1 MRKVMWSLVVVGM
14 LSGQAYSVAQ
24 TPQAGKPMSTDEAL
38 KAYRADLQ
46 GKRADILAKNIT
58 LTAAEAAKFWP
69 AYTKFEAEQ
78 ATIVDEQLK
87 ALQSYADGY
96 QKLDDTQ
103 ALALVNANLGRDLQM
118 HQLRTKWL
126 AEFGKIVPVRTA
138 ARVIQID
145 RQLGLAHQLFLASQ
159 LPLIY

>member
-1 MRKVMWSLVVVGM
+1 MWSLVVIGL
-14 LSGQAYSVAQ
+14 LSGQTYFSAQ
-24 TPQAGKPMSTDEAL
+24 APQAGKPMSTDDAL

-69 AYTKFEAEQ
+69 EYTKFEAEQ
-78 ATIVDEQLK
+78 AAIVDEQLK
-87 ALQSYADGY
+87 ALQSYAESY
-96 QKLDDTQ
+96 KTLDDAK
-103 ALALVNANLGRDLQM
+103 ALALVNANLNRDLQM

-145 RQLGLAHQLFLASQ
+145 RQLGLAHQLFLASE